1 MSFTQRLFTS
11 YQPYAD
17 GNYRIGELYRI
28 WYDSITHTL
37 RIQLDN
43 TPGGTIIAGGGA
55 VSGPAQGITFVGDD
69 SSGTRVS
76 DGETLKITG
85 TGGITTAVSGDTLTI
100 TGPNLSSYLTAEA
113 DTLDSVTDRGAI
125 TTNNITIGNLTF
137 GSAGTGINF
146 YDTST
151 LTYFPTQ
158 TNKDGKYLKVTRD
171 ISGND
176 IMSWETVATITGAVV
191 YKGLW
196 NAATNQPP
204 VSDASGSAGWQYTVV
219 GSATVDLGNGSISV
233 QDGDL
238 LIHNGAHYDL
248 IPGPRSQIQSDWAQ
262 TNSASLDY
270 IRNKPTTTITVVGD
284 DSSGTIFNVGETIKI
299 AGTQNITTAVSG
311 DTLTITGPNL
321 TPYLTNSTIT
331 VVGDDST
338 GTILN
343 TGETIKIAGTSGI
356 STAVSGDTL
365 TITGPD
371 LSGYATQRDYISAYD
386 TQTQLLTS
394 SEVNAGTAKP
404 VLVRSTASAQDISIV
419 SNSRITVTKTSVY
432 NLQFSLQLENT
443 GGGGSGS
450 TVEIWLRQDGNAVPN
465 SNTQVS
471 VNTNS
476 PYVVAAWNF
485 VIPLTAGHYVELMWY
500 TDNHHI
506 EMPAI
511 AAGDRPRVP
520 SAIITLT
527 EV

>member
-1 MSFTQRLFTS
+1 MSFTQRVFTS

-17 GNYRIGELYRI
+17 GNTRIGELYRI

-37 RIQLDN
+37 RIQLDPT

-55 VSGPAQGITFVGDD
+55 VGGPAQGITFVGDD
-69 SSGTRVS
+69 STGTRIS
-76 DGETLKITG
+76 DGETLKVTG
-85 TGGITTAVSGDTLTI
+85 TGGITTSMSGDVLTI
-100 TGPNLSSYLTAEA
+100 NGNIPTTLNSLTDVLLTDPVNGQVLKYDSNIGQWVNAADLTTGGEGISLTDLSVSQQPATA
-113 DTLDSVTDRGAI
+113 T
-125 TTNNITIGNLTF
+125 
-137 GSAGTGINF
+137 GS
-146 YDTST
+146 
-151 LTYFPTQ
+151 LTYNNT
-158 TNKDGKYLKVTRD
+158 
-171 ISGND
+171 
-176 IMSWETVATITGAVV
+176 TGVFA
-191 YKGLW
+191 Y
-196 NAATNQPP
+196 AP
-204 VSDASGSAGWQYTVV
+204 
-219 GSATVDLGNGSISV
+219 SI
-233 QDGDL
+233 G
-238 LIHNGAHYDL
+238 
-248 IPGPRSQIQSDWAQ
+248 
-262 TNSASLDY
+262 
-270 IRNKPTTTITVVGD
+270 TITVVGD
-284 DSSGTIFNVGETIKI
+284 DSSGTIFNVGETIKS
-299 AGTQNITTAVSG
+299 AGASNIT
-311 DTLTITGPNL
+311 
-321 TPYLTNSTIT
+321 
-331 VVGDDST
+331 
-338 GTILN
+338 
-343 TGETIKIAGTSGI
+343 
-356 STAVSGDTL
+356 TAVSGDTL

-450 TVEIWLRQDGNAVPN
+450 TVEIWLSQDGNAVPD

>member
-1 MSFTQRLFTS
+1 
-11 YQPYAD
+11 
-17 GNYRIGELYRI
+17 
-28 WYDSITHTL
+28 
-37 RIQLDN
+37 
-43 TPGGTIIAGGGA
+43 
-55 VSGPAQGITFVGDD
+55 
-69 SSGTRVS
+69 
-76 DGETLKITG
+76 
-85 TGGITTAVSGDTLTI
+85 
-100 TGPNLSSYLTAEA
+100 
-113 DTLDSVTDRGAI
+113 
-125 TTNNITIGNLTF
+125 
-137 GSAGTGINF
+137 
-146 YDTST
+146 
-151 LTYFPTQ
+151 
-158 TNKDGKYLKVTRD
+158 
-171 ISGND
+171 
-176 IMSWETVATITGAVV
+176 MSWETVATITGAVV

-476 PYVVAAWNF
+476 PYVVAAWNY
-485 VIPLTAGHYVELMWY
+485 VIPLTDGHYVELMWY

>member
-37 RIQLDN
+37 RIQLDPT

-69 SSGTRVS
+69 STGTRVS
-76 DGETLKITG
+76 DGETLKVTG
-85 TGGITTAVSGDTLTI
+85 TGGITTSMSGDVLTI
-100 TGPNLSSYLTAEA
+100 NGNIPTTLNSLTDVLLTDPANGQVLKYDSNIGQWVNAADLTTGGDGISLT
-113 DTLDSVTDRGAI
+113 D
-125 TTNNITIGNLTF
+125 LTVSQQPATAT
-137 GSAGTGINF
+137 GS
-146 YDTST
+146 
-151 LTYFPTQ
+151 LTYNNT
-158 TNKDGKYLKVTRD
+158 
-171 ISGND
+171 
-176 IMSWETVATITGAVV
+176 TGVFA
-191 YKGLW
+191 Y
-196 NAATNQPP
+196 AP
-204 VSDASGSAGWQYTVV
+204 
-219 GSATVDLGNGSISV
+219 SI
-233 QDGDL
+233 G
-238 LIHNGAHYDL
+238 
-248 IPGPRSQIQSDWAQ
+248 
-262 TNSASLDY
+262 
-270 IRNKPTTTITVVGD
+270 TITVVGD

-299 AGTQNITTAVSG
+299 AGASNIT
-311 DTLTITGPNL
+311 
-321 TPYLTNSTIT
+321 
-331 VVGDDST
+331 
-338 GTILN
+338 
-343 TGETIKIAGTSGI
+343 
-356 STAVSGDTL
+356 TAVSGDTL

-386 TQTQLLTS
+386 TQTQLLTKD
-394 SEVNAGTAKP
+394 EVDAGTAKP

-432 NLQFSLQLENT
+432 NLQFSLQLYNT
-443 GGGGSGS
+443 GGGGNGT
-450 TVEIWLRQDGNAVPN
+450 TVEIWLSQDGNNVAD
-465 SNTQVS
+465 SNTLVD
-471 VNTNS
+471 VPTNG

>member
-1 MSFTQRLFTS
+1 MSFTQRVFTS

-17 GNYRIGELYRI
+17 GNTRIGELYRI

-37 RIQLDN
+37 RIQLDPT

-69 SSGTRVS
+69 STGTRIS
-76 DGETLKITG
+76 DGETLKVTG
-85 TGGITTAVSGDTLTI
+85 TGGITTSMSGDVLTI
-100 TGPNLSSYLTAEA
+100 NGNIPTTLNSLTDVLLTDPVNGQVLKYDSNIGQWVNAADLTTGGDGISLTDLSVSQQPATA
-113 DTLDSVTDRGAI
+113 T
-125 TTNNITIGNLTF
+125 
-137 GSAGTGINF
+137 GS
-146 YDTST
+146 
-151 LTYFPTQ
+151 LTYNNT
-158 TNKDGKYLKVTRD
+158 
-171 ISGND
+171 
-176 IMSWETVATITGAVV
+176 TGVFA
-191 YKGLW
+191 Y
-196 NAATNQPP
+196 AP
-204 VSDASGSAGWQYTVV
+204 
-219 GSATVDLGNGSISV
+219 SI
-233 QDGDL
+233 G
-238 LIHNGAHYDL
+238 
-248 IPGPRSQIQSDWAQ
+248 
-262 TNSASLDY
+262 
-270 IRNKPTTTITVVGD
+270 TITVVGD

-338 GTILN
+338 GVTLN
-343 TGETIKIAGTSGI
+343 NGETLKIAGASNIT
-356 STAVSGDTL
+356 TAVSGDTL

-394 SEVNAGTAKP
+394 GEVNTGTAKP

-432 NLQFSLQLENT
+432 NLQFSLQLHNT

-450 TVEIWLRQDGNAVPN
+450 TVEIWLSQNGNAVPD

>member
-37 RIQLDN
+37 RIQLDPT

-69 SSGTRVS
+69 STGTRIS
-76 DGETLKITG
+76 DGETLKVTG
-85 TGGITTAVSGDTLTI
+85 TGGITTSMSGDVLTI
-100 TGPNLSSYLTAEA
+100 NGNIPTTLNSLTDVLLTDPVNGQVLKYDSNIGQWVNAADLTTGGDGISLNDLSVSQQPATA
-113 DTLDSVTDRGAI
+113 T
-125 TTNNITIGNLTF
+125 
-137 GSAGTGINF
+137 GS
-146 YDTST
+146 
-151 LTYFPTQ
+151 LTYNNT
-158 TNKDGKYLKVTRD
+158 
-171 ISGND
+171 
-176 IMSWETVATITGAVV
+176 TGVFA
-191 YKGLW
+191 Y
-196 NAATNQPP
+196 AP
-204 VSDASGSAGWQYTVV
+204 
-219 GSATVDLGNGSISV
+219 SI
-233 QDGDL
+233 G
-238 LIHNGAHYDL
+238 
-248 IPGPRSQIQSDWAQ
+248 
-262 TNSASLDY
+262 
-270 IRNKPTTTITVVGD
+270 TITVVGD

-299 AGTQNITTAVSG
+299 AGASNIT
-311 DTLTITGPNL
+311 
-321 TPYLTNSTIT
+321 
-331 VVGDDST
+331 
-338 GTILN
+338 
-343 TGETIKIAGTSGI
+343 
-356 STAVSGDTL
+356 TAVSGDTL

-394 SEVNAGTAKP
+394 SEVDAGTAKP

-450 TVEIWLRQDGNAVPN
+450 TVEIWLSQDGNAVPD

>member
-37 RIQLDN
+37 RIQLDPT

-69 SSGTRVS
+69 STGTRIS
-76 DGETLKITG
+76 DGETLKVTG
-85 TGGITTAVSGDTLTI
+85 TGGITTSMSGDVLTI
-100 TGPNLSSYLTAEA
+100 NGNIPTTLNSLTDVLLTDPVNGQVLKYDSNIGQWVNAADLTTGGDGISLTDLSVSQQPATA
-113 DTLDSVTDRGAI
+113 T
-125 TTNNITIGNLTF
+125 
-137 GSAGTGINF
+137 GS
-146 YDTST
+146 
-151 LTYFPTQ
+151 LTYNNT
-158 TNKDGKYLKVTRD
+158 
-171 ISGND
+171 
-176 IMSWETVATITGAVV
+176 TGVFA
-191 YKGLW
+191 Y
-196 NAATNQPP
+196 AP
-204 VSDASGSAGWQYTVV
+204 
-219 GSATVDLGNGSISV
+219 SI
-233 QDGDL
+233 G
-238 LIHNGAHYDL
+238 
-248 IPGPRSQIQSDWAQ
+248 
-262 TNSASLDY
+262 
-270 IRNKPTTTITVVGD
+270 TITVVGD

-299 AGTQNITTAVSG
+299 AGASNIT
-311 DTLTITGPNL
+311 
-321 TPYLTNSTIT
+321 
-331 VVGDDST
+331 
-338 GTILN
+338 
-343 TGETIKIAGTSGI
+343 
-356 STAVSGDTL
+356 TAVSGDTL

-450 TVEIWLRQDGNAVPN
+450 TVEIWLSQDGNAVPD

>member
-37 RIQLDN
+37 RIQLDPT

-69 SSGTRVS
+69 STGTRIS
-76 DGETLKITG
+76 DGETLKVTG
-85 TGGITTAVSGDTLTI
+85 TGGITTSMSGDVLTI
-100 TGPNLSSYLTAEA
+100 NGNIPTTLNSLTDVLLTDPVNGQVLKYDSNIGQWVNAADLTTGGDGISLTDLSVSQQPATA
-113 DTLDSVTDRGAI
+113 T
-125 TTNNITIGNLTF
+125 
-137 GSAGTGINF
+137 GS
-146 YDTST
+146 
-151 LTYFPTQ
+151 LTYNNT
-158 TNKDGKYLKVTRD
+158 
-171 ISGND
+171 
-176 IMSWETVATITGAVV
+176 TGVFA
-191 YKGLW
+191 Y
-196 NAATNQPP
+196 AP
-204 VSDASGSAGWQYTVV
+204 
-219 GSATVDLGNGSISV
+219 SI
-233 QDGDL
+233 G
-238 LIHNGAHYDL
+238 
-248 IPGPRSQIQSDWAQ
+248 
-262 TNSASLDY
+262 
-270 IRNKPTTTITVVGD
+270 TITVVGD

-299 AGTQNITTAVSG
+299 AGASNIT
-311 DTLTITGPNL
+311 
-321 TPYLTNSTIT
+321 
-331 VVGDDST
+331 
-338 GTILN
+338 
-343 TGETIKIAGTSGI
+343 
-356 STAVSGDTL
+356 TAVSGDTL

-394 SEVNAGTAKP
+394 SEVDAGTAKP

-450 TVEIWLRQDGNAVPN
+450 TVEIWLSQDGNAVPD

>member
-1 MSFTQRLFTS
+1 MSFTQRVFTS

-17 GNYRIGELYRI
+17 GNTRIGELYRI

-37 RIQLDN
+37 RIQLDPT

-69 SSGTRVS
+69 STGTRIS
-76 DGETLKITG
+76 DGETLKVTG
-85 TGGITTAVSGDTLTI
+85 TGGITTSMSGDVLTI
-100 TGPNLSSYLTAEA
+100 NGNIPTTLNSLTDVLLTDPVNGQVLKYDSNIGQWVNAADLTTGGEGISLTDLSVSQQPATA
-113 DTLDSVTDRGAI
+113 T
-125 TTNNITIGNLTF
+125 
-137 GSAGTGINF
+137 GS
-146 YDTST
+146 
-151 LTYFPTQ
+151 LTYNNT
-158 TNKDGKYLKVTRD
+158 
-171 ISGND
+171 
-176 IMSWETVATITGAVV
+176 TGVFA
-191 YKGLW
+191 Y
-196 NAATNQPP
+196 AP
-204 VSDASGSAGWQYTVV
+204 
-219 GSATVDLGNGSISV
+219 SI
-233 QDGDL
+233 G
-238 LIHNGAHYDL
+238 
-248 IPGPRSQIQSDWAQ
+248 
-262 TNSASLDY
+262 
-270 IRNKPTTTITVVGD
+270 TITVVGD

-299 AGTQNITTAVSG
+299 AGASNIT
-311 DTLTITGPNL
+311 
-321 TPYLTNSTIT
+321 
-331 VVGDDST
+331 
-338 GTILN
+338 
-343 TGETIKIAGTSGI
+343 
-356 STAVSGDTL
+356 TAVSGDTL

-450 TVEIWLRQDGNAVPN
+450 TVEIWLSQDGNAVPD

-485 VIPLTAGHYVELMWY
+485 VVPLTAGHYVELMWY

>member
-1 MSFTQRLFTS
+1 MSFTQRVFTS

-17 GNYRIGELYRI
+17 GNTRIGELYRI

-37 RIQLDN
+37 RIQLDPT

-69 SSGTRVS
+69 STGTRIS
-76 DGETLKITG
+76 DGETLKVTG
-85 TGGITTAVSGDTLTI
+85 TGGITTSMSGDVLTI
-100 TGPNLSSYLTAEA
+100 NGNIPTTLNSLTDVLLTDPVNGQVLKYDSNIGQWVNAADLTTGGEGISLTDLSVSQQPATA
-113 DTLDSVTDRGAI
+113 T
-125 TTNNITIGNLTF
+125 
-137 GSAGTGINF
+137 GS
-146 YDTST
+146 
-151 LTYFPTQ
+151 LTYNNT
-158 TNKDGKYLKVTRD
+158 
-171 ISGND
+171 
-176 IMSWETVATITGAVV
+176 TGVFA
-191 YKGLW
+191 Y
-196 NAATNQPP
+196 AP
-204 VSDASGSAGWQYTVV
+204 
-219 GSATVDLGNGSISV
+219 SI
-233 QDGDL
+233 G
-238 LIHNGAHYDL
+238 
-248 IPGPRSQIQSDWAQ
+248 
-262 TNSASLDY
+262 
-270 IRNKPTTTITVVGD
+270 TITVVGD

-321 TPYLTNSTIT
+321 TPYLTNTTMIF
-331 VVGDDST
+331 VGDDST
-338 GTILN
+338 GVTLN
-343 TGETIKIAGTSGI
+343 NGETLKIAGASNIT
-356 STAVSGDTL
+356 TAVSGDTL

-450 TVEIWLRQDGNAVPN
+450 TVEIWLSQDGNAVPD

>member
-1 MSFTQRLFTS
+1 MSFTQRVFTS

-17 GNYRIGELYRI
+17 GNTRIGELYRI

-37 RIQLDN
+37 RIQLDPT

-69 SSGTRVS
+69 STGTRIS
-76 DGETLKITG
+76 DGETLKVTG
-85 TGGITTAVSGDTLTI
+85 TGGITTSMSGDVLTI
-100 TGPNLSSYLTAEA
+100 NGNIPTTLNSLTDVLLTDPVNGQVLKYDSNIGQWVNAADLTTGGDGISLTDLSVSQQPATA
-113 DTLDSVTDRGAI
+113 T
-125 TTNNITIGNLTF
+125 
-137 GSAGTGINF
+137 GS
-146 YDTST
+146 
-151 LTYFPTQ
+151 LTYNNT
-158 TNKDGKYLKVTRD
+158 
-171 ISGND
+171 
-176 IMSWETVATITGAVV
+176 TGVFA
-191 YKGLW
+191 Y
-196 NAATNQPP
+196 AP
-204 VSDASGSAGWQYTVV
+204 
-219 GSATVDLGNGSISV
+219 SI
-233 QDGDL
+233 G
-238 LIHNGAHYDL
+238 
-248 IPGPRSQIQSDWAQ
+248 
-262 TNSASLDY
+262 
-270 IRNKPTTTITVVGD
+270 TITVVGD

-299 AGTQNITTAVSG
+299 AGTQNIT
-311 DTLTITGPNL
+311 
-321 TPYLTNSTIT
+321 
-331 VVGDDST
+331 
-338 GTILN
+338 
-343 TGETIKIAGTSGI
+343 
-356 STAVSGDTL
+356 TAVSGDTL

-450 TVEIWLRQDGNAVPN
+450 TVEIWLSQNGNAVPD

>member
-1 MSFTQRLFTS
+1 MSFTQRVFTS

-17 GNYRIGELYRI
+17 GNTRIGELYRI

-37 RIQLDN
+37 RIQLDPT

-69 SSGTRVS
+69 STGTRIS
-76 DGETLKITG
+76 DGETLKVTG
-85 TGGITTAVSGDTLTI
+85 TGGITTSMSGDVLTI
-100 TGPNLSSYLTAEA
+100 NGNIPTTLNSLTDVLLTDPVNGQVLKYDSNIGQWVNAADLTTGGEGISLT
-113 DTLDSVTDRGAI
+113 D
-125 TTNNITIGNLTF
+125 LTVSQQPATAT
-137 GSAGTGINF
+137 GS
-146 YDTST
+146 
-151 LTYFPTQ
+151 LTYNNT
-158 TNKDGKYLKVTRD
+158 
-171 ISGND
+171 
-176 IMSWETVATITGAVV
+176 TGVFA
-191 YKGLW
+191 Y
-196 NAATNQPP
+196 AP
-204 VSDASGSAGWQYTVV
+204 
-219 GSATVDLGNGSISV
+219 SI
-233 QDGDL
+233 G
-238 LIHNGAHYDL
+238 
-248 IPGPRSQIQSDWAQ
+248 
-262 TNSASLDY
+262 
-270 IRNKPTTTITVVGD
+270 TITVVGD

-299 AGTQNITTAVSG
+299 AGASNIT
-311 DTLTITGPNL
+311 
-321 TPYLTNSTIT
+321 
-331 VVGDDST
+331 
-338 GTILN
+338 
-343 TGETIKIAGTSGI
+343 
-356 STAVSGDTL
+356 TAVSGDTL

-450 TVEIWLRQDGNAVPN
+450 TVEIWLSQDGNAVPD

-485 VIPLTAGHYVELMWY
+485 VVPLTAGHYVELMWY

>member
-37 RIQLDN
+37 RIQLDPT

-69 SSGTRVS
+69 STGTRVS
-76 DGETLKITG
+76 DGETLKVTG
-85 TGGITTAVSGDTLTI
+85 TGGITTSMSGDVLTI
-100 TGPNLSSYLTAEA
+100 NGNIPTTLNSLTDVLLTDPVNGQVLKYDSNIGQWVNAADLTTGGDGISLTDLSVSQQPATA
-113 DTLDSVTDRGAI
+113 T
-125 TTNNITIGNLTF
+125 
-137 GSAGTGINF
+137 GS
-146 YDTST
+146 
-151 LTYFPTQ
+151 LTYNNT
-158 TNKDGKYLKVTRD
+158 
-171 ISGND
+171 
-176 IMSWETVATITGAVV
+176 TGVFA
-191 YKGLW
+191 Y
-196 NAATNQPP
+196 AP
-204 VSDASGSAGWQYTVV
+204 
-219 GSATVDLGNGSISV
+219 SI
-233 QDGDL
+233 G
-238 LIHNGAHYDL
+238 
-248 IPGPRSQIQSDWAQ
+248 
-262 TNSASLDY
+262 
-270 IRNKPTTTITVVGD
+270 TITVVGD

-299 AGTQNITTAVSG
+299 AGASNIT
-311 DTLTITGPNL
+311 
-321 TPYLTNSTIT
+321 
-331 VVGDDST
+331 
-338 GTILN
+338 
-343 TGETIKIAGTSGI
+343 
-356 STAVSGDTL
+356 TAVSGDTL

-394 SEVNAGTAKP
+394 SEVDAGTAKP

-450 TVEIWLRQDGNAVPN
+450 TVEIWFSQDGNAVPD